1 LRQPLIKILLFG
13 EELDRL
19 DNLKLFERESVMKG
33 VSIPLPD
40 FLDQQIA
47 EIEVKINGKKRHYN
61 FRVESFRWK
70 TDGEEWNIERKI
82 KKLREGIKN
91 SNKSRELIQIFRPKE
106 NSKFVQALFRQVG
119 NI

>member
-1 LRQPLIKILLFG
+1 
-13 EELDRL
+13 
-19 DNLKLFERESVMKG
+19 MKD

-61 FRVESFRWK
+61 FRVESFRWEP
-70 TDGEEWNIERKI
+70 DGEEWDVERKI
-82 KKLREGIKN
+82 KKLGEEIE
-91 SNKSRELIQIFRPKE
+91 SYNKSWELIQIFRPKE
-106 NSKFVQALFRQVG
+106 NSKFVQALFRQKG

>member
-1 LRQPLIKILLFG
+1 MKIL
-13 EELDRL
+13 
-19 DNLKLFERESVMKG
+19 ERESVMKD

-61 FRVESFRWK
+61 FRVESFRWEP
-70 TDGEEWNIERKI
+70 DGEEWDVERKI
-82 KKLREGIKN
+82 KKLGEEIE
-91 SNKSRELIQIFRPKE
+91 SYNKSWELIQIFRPKE
-106 NSKFVQALFRQVG
+106 NSKFVQALFRQKG